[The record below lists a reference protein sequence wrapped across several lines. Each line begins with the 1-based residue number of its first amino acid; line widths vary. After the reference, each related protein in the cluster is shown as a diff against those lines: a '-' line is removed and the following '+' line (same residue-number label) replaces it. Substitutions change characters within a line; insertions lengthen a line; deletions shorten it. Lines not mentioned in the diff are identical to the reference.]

1 MAGERRRLLT
11 NALAAI
17 PFDQREVILLRLKG
31 GMKLK
36 EIAKVQKTSISTVRA
51 RYRYG
56 LKKLRTILDGRS
68 EI

>member
-1 MAGERRRLLT
+1 MADERSRLLT
-11 NALAAI
+11 NALAVI
-17 PFDQREVILLRLKG
+17 PFDQREVILLRLKA

-36 EIAKVQKTSISTVRA
+36 EIAKVQKTSVSTVRA

-56 LKKLRTILDGRS
+56 LNKLRAILDRRS